1 MSAEIKQKLE
11 DINNDLLKVPQLKK
25 VQDAIGIP
33 VGLLV
38 VGVLALSVLLVGFNF
53 PFSNSI
59 VTLIG
64 VIYPVWKSCEAVETA
79 DTLEDD
85 KQWLTYWSIFG
96 FFSFIDNLGA
106 TALSYIPF
114 YFLIKLL

>member
-1 MSAEIKQKLE
+1 M
-11 DINNDLLKVPQLKK
+11 
-25 VQDAIGIP
+25 
-33 VGLLV
+33 GLVV
-38 VGVLALSVLLVGFNF
+38 VGVLTLSVLLVGFAF
-53 PFSNSI
+53 PFSNAI

-64 VIYPVWKSCEAVETA
+64 VIYPVWKSCEAVETT

-114 YFLIKLL
+114 YYLIKLLFLIWL

>member
-64 VIYPVWKSCEAVETA
+64 VLELPSLRTSSVWV
-79 DTLEDD
+79 
-85 KQWLTYWSIFG
+85 
-96 FFSFIDNLGA
+96 
-106 TALSYIPF
+106 
-114 YFLIKLL
+114 